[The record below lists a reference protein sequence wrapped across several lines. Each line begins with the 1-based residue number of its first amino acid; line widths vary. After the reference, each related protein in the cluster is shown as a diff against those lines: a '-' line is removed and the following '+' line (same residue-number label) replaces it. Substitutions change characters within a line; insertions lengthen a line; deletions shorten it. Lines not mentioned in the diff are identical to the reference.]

1 MPTTGAVISSL
12 NTRRGNIVNSEVRE
26 DEFTITA
33 EVALND
39 MFGYSNALRGVTQ
52 GKGEFTME
60 YKVRHN
66 LVYSVKSSC
75 LQIINRTISQYCPM
89 YKRTCLKHTRSPSL
103 KPKSRAT
110 LRLSTT

>member
-1 MPTTGAVISSL
+1 MFRLIRIVPGAVISSL
-12 NTRRGNIVNSEVRE
+12 NTRRGSIVASEVRE

-60 YKVRHN
+60 YKVR
-66 LVYSVKSSC
+66 
-75 LQIINRTISQYCPM
+75 
-89 YKRTCLKHTRSPSL
+89 SPSS
-103 KPKSRAT
+103 P
-110 LRLSTT
+110 LRICIY